1 MPRTRKSSDEVLKE
15 KIAKAQADVE
25 KAQQKLKEAK
35 KALAELQEKQDSQKK
50 DQIFSAIADSD
61 KSLDDILQFIQSK

>member
-35 KALAELQEKQDSQKK
+35 KALAELREKQDSQKK